1 MKVGVVGFG
10 HIGKQHCKNVM
21 DNDELEL
28 AYICD
33 PYIEVEDLPDGI
45 EEGCLVKDYDSWIE
59 SLTPADLDLLIIAT
73 PNHLHYPM
81 LVKAMTTYPFAGTPI
96 LVEKPVVIED
106 EHIDELHYIQD
117 QRIDEGLGE
126 IPIFVNYP
134 LRFLPS
140 VDVLK
145 NNWNSVGDV
154 RVANVGV
161 FWNRNKGYYDASE
174 WRGKL
179 NQEGGPLFNEFIHHL
194 DLISYLGGELEIQ
207 NGVVKDF
214 SHDYTEV
221 EDTGIINFGFQN
233 GGVGV
238 LTYTVATPEK
248 SFDVNLHF
256 IGTKGSAKLTGLY
269 TNRLII
275 NDDVYEF
282 PVNRNHYAQVLYAIV
297 DYLKSD
303 DSENKKLDERIC
315 LMDEGLEL
323 VSKINQFYSISREQL
338 HFGW

>member
-1 MKVGVVGFG
+1 M
-10 HIGKQHCKNVM
+10 
-21 DNDELEL
+21 
-28 AYICD
+28 
-33 PYIEVEDLPDGI
+33 
-45 EEGCLVKDYDSWIE
+45 
-59 SLTPADLDLLIIAT
+59 
-73 PNHLHYPM
+73 
-81 LVKAMTTYPFAGTPI
+81 
-96 LVEKPVVIED
+96 
-106 EHIDELHYIQD
+106 
-117 QRIDEGLGE
+117 
-126 IPIFVNYP
+126 NYP

-179 NQEGGPLFNEFIHHL
+179 NQEGVDFFNEFIHHL
-194 DLISYLGGELEIQ
+194 DLISYLGGELKIQ

-248 SFDVNLHF
+248 NPLM
-256 IGTKGSAKLTGLY
+256 
-269 TNRLII
+269 LI
-275 NDDVYEF
+275 
-282 PVNRNHYAQVLYAIV
+282 
-297 DYLKSD
+297 
-303 DSENKKLDERIC
+303 
-315 LMDEGLEL
+315 
-323 VSKINQFYSISREQL
+323 
-338 HFGW
+338 